1 MSQATIYYFT
11 GTGNSLAVA
20 RALAARIG
28 ASLVPVTSTI
38 GQASVETD
46 TNVVGFVFPIYDFK
60 VPKIMEE
67 LVEKLTSIDS
77 KHLFAVCTYGIAAG
91 QSLKRFGKTVEEH
104 GGRLCGG
111 FAVAMPH
118 NGVGCR
124 FVSRSNRTRLLEA
137 SLGRTETIAGYI
149 ERRLDGTIE
158 SSRVFPALVRPW
170 MLRTIPTLARFVG
183 RLVIKGEKSLA
194 LTASEEC
201 NGCGIC
207 AELCPVENIEMVGEH
222 ARWLD
227 RCLGC
232 FACLHW
238 CPRRAISLGGQ
249 DMGIDHYH
257 HPDVS
262 LSDMIQGE
270 RDYDIRENV
279 RVAA

>member
-20 RALAARIG
+20 RALAAGIG
-28 ASLVPVTSTI
+28 ASLVPVTASI
-38 GQASVETD
+38 GQASVESD
-46 TNVVGFVFPIYDFK
+46 VDVIGFVFPIYDFK
-60 VPKIMEE
+60 APKIMEE
-67 LVEKLTSIDS
+67 LVGKLASVDT
-77 KHLFAVCTYGIAAG
+77 KYLFAVCTYGIAAG
-91 QSLKRFGKTVEEH
+91 QSLKRFEKTVEEH
-104 GGRLCGG
+104 GGHLSSG

-118 NGVGCR
+118 TGVGCR

-149 ERRLDGTIE
+149 QERLEGTIE

-170 MLRTIPTLARFVG
+170 MLRTIPALVRFVG

-194 LTASEEC
+194 LTVSEEC

-207 AELCPVENIEMVGEH
+207 AELCPVDNIEMVGERP
-222 ARWLD
+222 RWSNH
-227 RCLGC
+227 CLGC

-249 DMGIDHYH
+249 DMGIDPYH
-257 HPDVS
+257 HPDVT
-262 LSDMIQGE
+262 LSDMIQDE
-270 RDYDIRENV
+270 RDYDSREDV